1 MAALVCLVVALFGFV
16 VPGGNTKWEKSGT
29 LVLVEDTGARYL
41 SLDGVLHPVHNLTS
55 ARLLAG
61 DNLTVSSMKSESLRE
76 APRGPA
82 VGVVGAPDSLPAP
95 ENLDGEVWSA
105 CATWSN
111 QATGTVEPGL
121 SLVVGSPPQG
131 TAVNQDTAIAVAGPD
146 GHDYLLWNGRRLR
159 LRPSKDVR
167 QAIGA
172 GAAALPP
179 VSAAFLGV
187 VPAGPDLGSFN
198 EN

>member
-41 SLDGVLHPVHNLTS
+41 SVEGVLHPVHNLTS

-61 DNLTVSSMKSESLRE
+61 GSLTVSSVKSKSLRE

-95 ENLDGEVWSA
+95 APRGYNHRS
-105 CATWSN
+105 
-111 QATGTVEPGL
+111 
-121 SLVVGSPPQG
+121 
-131 TAVNQDTAIAVAGPD
+131 
-146 GHDYLLWNGRRLR
+146 RLH
-159 LRPSKDVR
+159 
-167 QAIGA
+167 
-172 GAAALPP
+172 
-179 VSAAFLGV
+179 
-187 VPAGPDLGSFN
+187 
-198 EN
+198 